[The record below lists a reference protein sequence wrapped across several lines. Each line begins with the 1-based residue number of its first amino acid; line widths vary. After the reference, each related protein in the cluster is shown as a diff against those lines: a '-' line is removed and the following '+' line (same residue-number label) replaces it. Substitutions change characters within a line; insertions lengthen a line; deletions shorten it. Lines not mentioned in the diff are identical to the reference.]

1 MYLVRYLQY
10 PFSCSLFTI
19 SLMLSDFY
27 TIPYVIRCLHY
38 PFSVTCSWIILV
50 HNDLL
55 QFKFLLQTGDL
66 VDVMFPKHHS
76 HAVTATREH
85 GKNMGTLDRE
95 VKSRE
100 PLS

>member
-1 MYLVRYLQY
+1 MYVVRCLQY
-10 PFSCSLFTI
+10 PFSCPLF
-19 SLMLSDFY
+19 Y
-27 TIPYVIRCLHY
+27 NIPYVVRYLHY
-38 PFSVTCSWIILV
+38 PFTVTCPWIILV
-50 HNDLL
+50 HDDLL
-55 QFKFLLQTGDL
+55 QFKFLLQTGGL

-85 GKNMGTLDRE
+85 GNMGTLDRE